1 MEEVQK
7 KEITLPDIIQ
17 QMSDA
22 NEGTASACY
31 RLSAIVDKLLVGVR
45 PITTGPPANTC
56 TNAPTAQPGALTLFA
71 DNVEN
76 HFEANRRLD
85 DLLCKLE
92 NIIR

>member
-1 MEEVQK
+1 MVEVQK
-7 KEITLPDIIQ
+7 KEITLPGIIQ

-31 RLSAIVDKLLVGVR
+31 RLSTIVDQLLVGA
-45 PITTGPPANTC
+45 PPCATGPSGNTG
-56 TNAPTAQPGALTLFA
+56 TNAPTSQPGALTLLA
-71 DNVEN
+71 DHAEN

>member
-1 MEEVQK
+1 MVEVQK
-7 KEITLPDIIQ
+7 KEITLPGIIQ

-22 NEGTASACY
+22 NEGTAIACH
-31 RLSAIVDKLLVGVR
+31 RLSTIVDKLLVGAR
-45 PITTGPPANTC
+45 PLPTVPPANTC
-56 TNAPTAQPGALTLFA
+56 TNAPTAQPGALTLLA
-71 DNVEN
+71 DNAEN